1 MTEEI
6 TEMARIETTEMDRIE
21 MEMEMVRTETTGTD
35 RIEITEMVRT
45 ETMMESHLTEIIE
58 MAITAISIIE
68 IMMVII
74 RIKILTEMT
83 TTEEMTERTTQAFRL
98 LQSKD
103 RNHRERMPREKTI
116 TRRKIIVA
124 MMKKECQRVRRK
136 TSRSSSFRN
145 HSRKSRR

>member
-21 MEMEMVRTETTGTD
+21 MEMVRTETTGTD
-35 RIEITEMVRT
+35 RIEITEMARTETLETEMVRT

-83 TTEEMTERTTQAFRL
+83 TIIEEMTEEEMNRSRVH
-98 LQSKD
+98 LQ
-103 RNHRERMPREKTI
+103 I
-116 TRRKIIVA
+116 
-124 MMKKECQRVRRK
+124 
-136 TSRSSSFRN
+136 
-145 HSRKSRR
+145 

>member
-6 TEMARIETTEMDRIE
+6 TEMARTETTETDRI
-21 MEMEMVRTETTGTD
+21 EMEMVRTETTGTD
-35 RIEITEMVRT
+35 RIETLETEMVRT

-83 TTEEMTERTTQAFRL
+83 TIIEEMTEEEMNR
-98 LQSKD
+98 
-103 RNHRERMPREKTI
+103 
-116 TRRKIIVA
+116 
-124 MMKKECQRVRRK
+124 
-136 TSRSSSFRN
+136 SRASA
-145 HSRKSRR
+145 HSPPI